1 VKPTFATFARALLL
15 VVVLWT
21 VSGGIAFGASLIL
34 SSNRLTVFASC
45 TLRAATADTYV
56 SQASSG
62 SNFGTATTFSVR
74 SQSFGANRR
83 AFVRFDLASCFIPA
97 TAEVIT
103 ARLSLYMS
111 TAPTANRTYQARR
124 VTAAWTE
131 TGITWTNQA
140 AVAASA
146 TSTTTT
152 GTTSGVRLEWDVAAD
167 VSSFVNGSLV
177 NNGWRIA
184 DSFESSS
191 TARTATFNADEHATA
206 SQRPLLTITYY
217 P

>member
-1 VKPTFATFARALLL
+1 VKATFARVLLL
-15 VVVLWT
+15 AVVLWT
-21 VSGGIAFGASLIL
+21 VSGGIAFAASLVL

-56 SQASSG
+56 NQASTG
-62 SNFGTATTFSVR
+62 TNYGTATTFFVR
-74 SQSFGANRR
+74 SQVGANRR
-83 AFVRFDLASCFIPA
+83 AFVRFDLASCYIPA

-103 ARLSLYMS
+103 ARLSLHMS

-124 VTAAWTE
+124 VTASWTE
-131 TGITWTNQA
+131 TGITWANQA
-140 AVAASA
+140 AVAGSA

-152 GTTSGVRLEWDVAAD
+152 GTISSVRLEWDVAAD
-167 VSSFVNGSLV
+167 VSSFVSGSLV

-184 DSFESSS
+184 DSVESSA
-191 TARTATFNADEHATA
+191 TARTATFNADEHATV
-206 SQRPLLTITYY
+206 SQRPRLTITYY

>member
-1 VKPTFATFARALLL
+1 MKATFARGLLL
-15 VVVLWT
+15 AVVLWT
-21 VSGGIAFGASLIL
+21 ASGGIAFAASLAL

-56 SQASSG
+56 NQASAG
-62 SNFGTATTFSVR
+62 SNFGTATTFFVR
-74 SQSFGANRR
+74 SQNLNANRR

-103 ARLSLYMS
+103 ARLSLHMS

-124 VTAAWTE
+124 ATASWTE

-140 AVAASA
+140 AVAGSA
-146 TSTTTT
+146 TSSTTT
-152 GTTSGVRLEWDVAAD
+152 GTTSGVRLEWDVAPD
-167 VSSFVNGSLV
+167 VSSFVSGSLV

-184 DSFESSS
+184 DSVESST
-191 TARTATFNADEHATA
+191 TARTATFNSDEHATA
-206 SQRPLLTITYY
+206 SQRPRLTITYY

>member
-1 VKPTFATFARALLL
+1 VKATFARVLLL
-15 VVVLWT
+15 AVVLWT
-21 VSGGIAFGASLIL
+21 VSGGIAFAASLVL

-56 SQASSG
+56 NQASTG
-62 SNFGTATTFSVR
+62 TNYGTATTFFVR
-74 SQSFGANRR
+74 SQNLNRNQR

-103 ARLSLYMS
+103 ARLSLHMS

-124 VTAAWTE
+124 VTASWTE
-131 TGITWTNQA
+131 TGITWANQA
-140 AVAASA
+140 AVAGSA

-152 GTTSGVRLEWDVAAD
+152 GTVSGVRLEWDVAAD

-184 DSFESSS
+184 DSAESSAA
-191 TARTATFNADEHATA
+191 ARTATFSSDEHGTA
-206 SQRPLLTITYY
+206 SQRPRLTITYY